1 MNKPFVSIATIS
13 TLSHEGRG
21 IARID
26 QKTTFIRGALPGE
39 TVEFEYTK
47 QHSRFDEGVVTRII
61 KASDD
66 RITPLCQYFGVC
78 GGCSLQHLNKKAQ
91 IQHKEAALLEQLQRI
106 GQVRPMQILPALQ
119 GKEWGYRY
127 RARFHVDYQAKNNTM
142 KIGFLQQKTNQIVD
156 IQSCPILESR
166 INTLLKKISNCLRL
180 LQAKSSIS
188 QMDITVTQARCV
200 LGFHTLKP
208 FSSADQKILVKF
220 CEENDCDWYDMNQK
234 NYQDNHHTDNE
245 TLEYL
250 IEKHNV
256 RIQFQPT
263 HFTQINPD
271 INVKMIDQAIAL
283 LEPEASDSILDLF
296 CGVGNFTLPIARY
309 AGSVVG
315 VEGNASSVLQ
325 ATKNAKLNHIH
336 HATFFVDNLFKPDF
350 QSAWAKGS
358 YTKIIIDPPRAGAKE
373 IIPWIAQ
380 AKPLRIVYI
389 SCDTATLARDVQLL
403 LALGYT
409 LNQAGVMD
417 MFPHTEHTEAIAL
430 LTL

>member
-1 MNKPFVSIATIS
+1 MNKPFVPTATIS
-13 TLSHEGRG
+13 ALSHEGRG

-47 QHSRFDEGVVTRII
+47 QHSRFDEGVATRII
-61 KASDD
+61 IASDD
-66 RITPLCQYFGVC
+66 RTTPLCKYFGVC
-78 GGCSLQHLNKKAQ
+78 GGCSLQHLSRKAQ
-91 IQHKEAALLEQLQRI
+91 IQHKEAALLDQLQRI
-106 GQVRPMQILPALQ
+106 GHATPRQILPALESR
-119 GKEWGYRY
+119 EWGYRY
-127 RARFHVDYQAKNNTM
+127 RARFHVGYHAKDNTM
-142 KIGFLQQKTNQIVD
+142 KIGFLQQKSNQIVD
-156 IQSCPILESR
+156 IPSCPILDSR
-166 INTLLKKISNCLRL
+166 INALLKKISNCLGL
-180 LQAKSSIS
+180 LQVKSSIS
-188 QMDITVTQARCV
+188 QMDITVAQARCV
-200 LGFHTLKP
+200 LGFHTFTP
-208 FSSADQKILVKF
+208 FSSSDQKILEKF
-220 CEENDCDWYDMNQK
+220 CEENDCDWYAMNEKSNQAHDEAIK
-234 NYQDNHHTDNE
+234 AP
-245 TLEYL
+245 LEYW

-283 LEPEASDSILDLF
+283 LEPKSSDSILDLF

-325 ATKNAKLNHIH
+325 ATKNAKLNNLP
-336 HATFFVDNLFKPDF
+336 HASFFVDNLFKPDV
-350 QSAWAKGS
+350 QSVWAKGS

-380 AKPLRIVYI
+380 VKPSRIVYI

-409 LNQAGVMD
+409 LHQAGVMD